1 MNKIDKNLCD
11 AILKTIRDLSLK
23 TVTTYYY
30 EEKASLRIVFRHR
43 QIFYPAHWMK
53 PDSSDWSAT

>member
-30 EEKASLRIVFRHR
+30 EEKRQLADSLQAQADLLSR
-43 QIFYPAHWMK
+43 AL
-53 PDSSDWSAT
+53 DEA